1 MMGIVKLTYS
11 DLHKIVKRVIKE
23 NEEKKQKGKYF
34 SLFGKIFYFD
44 GENMYLAKKEDNQEL
59 KPDMTV
65 KFPSSDEIS
74 VKWTN
79 NTQEVENPENKVQD
93 LKQFGLS
100 QEMKNSV
107 RYGEMI
113 KDNVNIGNEQI
124 PVVFYSLK
132 KRRPVIAGMTV
143 STDFNDSSDEDL
155 NSVKAIQGNE
165 IYYEQSYF
173 EGKKKYGIKLRIHET
188 GMELNLEDFGISKN
202 NMKLPKTYNIAEF
215 FQDNESKPKNLHR
228 ASFVESIKKFIQD
241 GGEINRV
248 TVEAS
253 TSRMPAGCKDND
265 CNKGKWKEITEY
277 DDVFGNN
284 DDRTGNLQLS
294 KARAKETYNC
304 LMDTLPQLKSA
315 PYIIKGSGNKGNYV
329 HIKFE

>member
-1 MMGIVKLTYS
+1 MGIVKLNYS
-11 DLHKIVKRVIKE
+11 DLHKIVRRVIKE
-23 NEEKKQKGKYF
+23 SEEPKQKGKYF

-44 GENMYLAKKEDNQEL
+44 GENMYLAEKKNDGDL
-59 KPDMTV
+59 KPNMSV

-74 VKWTN
+74 VKWTD
-79 NTQEVENPENKVQD
+79 NTTEVENPESKVQD
-93 LKQFGLS
+93 LKNFGLS
-100 QEMKNSV
+100 QDMKNSV
-107 RYGEMI
+107 SYADMI
-113 KDNVNIGNEQI
+113 SDNVNIGKEQI
-124 PVVFYSLK
+124 PIIFYSLK
-132 KRRPVIAGMTV
+132 KRRPVIAGMMV
-143 STDFNDSSDEDL
+143 STDFSESGDEDL
-155 NSVKAIQGNE
+155 NPVKGIRGNE

-173 EGKKKYGIKLRIHET
+173 EGKKKYGIRVKIHET

-202 NMKLPKTYNIAEF
+202 NLKLPKAYNIAEF

-228 ASFVESIKKFIQD
+228 ASFVESIKKFIEN
-241 GGEINRV
+241 GGEVNRI

-253 TSRMPAGCKDND
+253 TSKIPAGCKNND
-265 CNKGKWKEITEY
+265 CNQGKWKEITEY

>member
-1 MMGIVKLTYS
+1 MGIVKLTYS

-107 RYGEMI
+107 RYVEMI

>member
-1 MMGIVKLTYS
+1 MGIVKLTYS

>member
-1 MMGIVKLTYS
+1 MGIVKLTYS
-11 DLHKIVKRVIKE
+11 DLHTIVKRVIKE
-23 NEEKKQKGKYF
+23 SEERQQKGKYF

-44 GENMYLAKKEDNQEL
+44 GDNMYLAKKEDGQEL
-59 KPDMTV
+59 RPDMSV
-65 KFPSSDEIS
+65 KFPSSDEIGI
-74 VKWTN
+74 KWTE
-79 NTQEVENPENKVQD
+79 NTQEVENPESKVQD
-93 LKQFGLS
+93 LKNFGLS
-100 QEMKNSV
+100 PDMKNSV
-107 RYGEMI
+107 NYADKVKE
-113 KDNVNIGNEQI
+113 NVNIGNEQI
-124 PVVFYSLK
+124 PIIFYSLK

-143 STDFNDSSDEDL
+143 STDFNDSGDEDL
-155 NSVKAIQGNE
+155 HSVKTVRGNE
-165 IYYEQSYF
+165 IFYEQSYF
-173 EGKKKYGIKLRIHET
+173 EGKKKYGIKLKIHEK

-202 NMKLPKTYNIAEF
+202 NLKLPKAYNIAEF
-215 FQDNESKPKNLHR
+215 FQDNESKPKQLHK
-228 ASFVESIKKFIQD
+228 ASFVESIKKFLSD
-241 GGEINRV
+241 GGQINRV

-253 TSRMPAGCKDND
+253 TSRIPAGCKNND
-265 CNKGKWKEITEY
+265 CNQGKWKEITEY

>member
-1 MMGIVKLTYS
+1 MGIVKLTYS

-202 NMKLPKTYNIAEF
+202 NMKLPKTYNVAEF